1 METSIRIAL
10 PVLVICLLG
19 ACQTAKPA
27 LVAAPAAAP
36 APAPVAAAPAAPV
49 PVAPTPAP
57 APAAAAA
64 APEPA
69 AKSAPALAVA
79 PIAAEQSLIETES
92 SGFSPT
98 AENGRTTID
107 FSLLLANSGS
117 VKTWKVAIMDAKGG
131 LKLFSGKG
139 ASAPSSIA
147 WDGKRDTGKLAPDGS
162 YTAVLSVDYGDA
174 FKPSTAKSRSFL
186 LVTAR
191 PAAKLKLAPALFS
204 PMDPF
209 DPADQ
214 VGISIEAAASPAR
227 LDSWTMDI
235 YDPGGNLFK
244 TFQGKWPTN
253 KAFWDGKGISGE
265 LVVSAE
271 DYPIVVT
278 LRDEF
283 GNTGQAKSTIP
294 IDIIVIKQA
303 DGYRIPNSRVFFKDF
318 TADYKSVAADLVAQ
332 NTTRLDQ
339 LADKLKKFPGYKIKI
354 LGHAVMIHWDDP
366 ALGKVEEDTILVP
379 LSKARAEAIKQAMVE
394 RGMDP
399 AMIETEGVGAA
410 DPLVPDSDYANR
422 WKNRRTAIFLI
433 K

>member
-1 METSIRIAL
+1 MPARGL
-10 PVLVICLLG
+10 PDREAGAGGGASRGSRPG
-19 ACQTAKPA
+19 ACRGGPRRASPCRADPRPSSGRSGRRSRARREERAGLSGGAYRGGAKPHRNGVFG
-27 LVAAPAAAP
+27 LL
-36 APAPVAAAPAAPV
+36 
-49 PVAPTPAP
+49 
-57 APAAAAA
+57 
-64 APEPA
+64 
-69 AKSAPALAVA
+69 S
-79 PIAAEQSLIETES
+79 
-92 SGFSPT
+92 T